1 MVGSYCINN
10 SFTDVVIM
18 FIFAI
23 LGVFFKVFNFPT
35 GPLVLG
41 LLLGG
46 TLESNMRRA
55 LTLSVG
61 DWSYFITRP
70 ISCVLFVAVLLT
82 FLWPIGKAIWDKK
95 KAANQ
100 N

>member
-1 MVGSYCINN
+1 
-10 SFTDVVIM
+10 
-18 FIFAI
+18 
-23 LGVFFKVFNFPT
+23 
-35 GPLVLG
+35 
-41 LLLGG
+41 
-46 TLESNMRRA
+46 MRRA

-95 KAANQ
+95 KAAKQ